1 LSGESAC
8 TPPAFA
14 RIQRIGLGTDVH
26 AFAAPEAQRPLIL
39 GGVTVPYE
47 RGLLGHSDADV
58 LAHAVADAL
67 LGALRAGD
75 IGEHFP
81 DTDPAYQGAD
91 SLELLAQVGEMVRAG
106 GWRVIDIDS
115 VIVAQ
120 APRLAPYRA
129 EMRGNLARAL
139 GLEVDQVGVKA
150 TTSEHLG
157 FEGRGEGISAQAVAL
172 LGRFESPESLET
184 LGALEA
190 PLPEAPLPEAP
201 LPEPPLPEAPASAV
215 TPVPL
220 PRASSPQE
228 QLGEG
233 CVC

>member
-1 LSGESAC
+1 
-8 TPPAFA
+8 
-14 RIQRIGLGTDVH
+14 
-26 AFAAPEAQRPLIL
+26 
-39 GGVTVPYE
+39 VPYE

-91 SLELLAQVGEMVRAG
+91 SLGLLAQVGEMVRAD

-120 APRLAPYRA
+120 APRLALYRA

-172 LGRFESPESLET
+172 LGRLESPKSSESIQT
-184 LGALEA
+184 LKTLEA
-190 PLPEAPLPEAP
+190 PLPAAPLPER
-201 LPEPPLPEAPASAV
+201 PASAV
-215 TPVPL
+215 TPSPI
-220 PRASSPQE
+220 PRASSPQG
-228 QLGEG
+228 QPGEG